1 MPSRNVTPQM
11 PELAQRAP
19 QSLVDQLRLFDEEV
33 NRLEAGILEWHRA
46 RDVSHRLA
54 AIPSIGSI
62 TASLIAAVVSDGTL
76 FRSGRQFAAWLWL
89 TPKAHSSGG
98 KDRQVDIGEQ
108 GEGYLRRLLV
118 AGATAIAA
126 GSPRPRGLLLCG
138 EATGAQASQTCRHSL
153 DQQDRQHRMGS
164 VQARR
169 DLPRQRLSGKSEI
182 IRKCRTKPLRS
193 TSSWK
198 MISGVLPST
207 GHPGSACGSRDTSS
221 PAQGRRTGETEDSP
235 PLGSQPAG
243 HQSCKPRW
251 TQGAS
256 PTLRRGSAR
265 LADWDLK
272 TSRAIKGLRID
283 HRSAGT
289 SAEFRTLLW
298 KSAER
303 PRG

>member
-1 MPSRNVTPQM
+1 M
-11 PELAQRAP
+11 
-19 QSLVDQLRLFDEEV
+19 
-33 NRLEAGILEWHRA
+33 
-46 RDVSHRLA
+46 
-54 AIPSIGSI
+54 
-62 TASLIAAVVSDGTL
+62 VSDGTL

-89 TPKAHSSGG
+89 TPKAHSSGC
-98 KDRQVDIGEQ
+98 KDRQVDIGKQ

-126 GSPRPRGLLLCG
+126 GAPRPRGLLLGG
-138 EATGAQASQTCRHSL
+138 EAAGAQASQTRHHSA
-153 DQQDRQHRMGS
+153 DQQDRRHRMDGAR
-164 VQARR
+164 ARR
-169 DLPRQRLSGKSEI
+169 GLPWQRLSGKSEI
-182 IRKCRTKPLRS
+182 IQKCRTKSLRS

-198 MISGVLPST
+198 MISGVLPSI
-207 GHPGSACGSRDTSS
+207 GHPGSACSRHGASS
-221 PAQGRRTGETEDSP
+221 PAQGRRTGETEGSP

-256 PTLRRGSAR
+256 PTLRRESAR